1 MNPFSLHMH
10 FSHNTLLRLFAL
22 CCGCLGLQSQTQ
34 ETVSQLNETR
44 TLLEEWVRT
53 ETLISE
59 EKSQW
64 EVEKRIL
71 RDIAEVANRELQLL
85 EIGIAGIQEKQTE
98 GEQAKDLLLQ
108 RRKELD
114 TLVQR
119 LEHYLPVLEQQ
130 LLERVAC
137 FPQPLLDIIFLHVE
151 RIPKSNAAPGTEL
164 PNFVVRAQNIAVILR
179 EADNFNSRITLDKPI
194 LELSNSKPKVYNVI
208 YFGLGAAYFV
218 DETGTI
224 GGYGIPAEGG
234 WQWKV
239 TEKIAPRI
247 KEAIAIHNRQIP
259 ARFIQLPVQVE
270 APIRSAK

>member
-34 ETVSQLNETR
+34 EAVSQLNETR

-71 RDIAEVANRELQLL
+71 LDISEVANRELQLL
-85 EIGIAGIQEKQTE
+85 ETGIARIQEKQTK

-130 LLERVAC
+130 LLERVAW

-151 RIPKSNAAPGTEL
+151 RIPKSNAAPGKEL

-224 GGYGIPAEGG
+224 GGYGIPAKGG

-259 ARFIQLPVQVE
+259 ARFIQLPVPVE